1 MKRRPKSH
9 IGSPHA
15 RVFVSCST
23 SLPTEPR
30 YWVSV
35 PPPLAL
41 PLLRVLPLG
50 SPAPAS
56 SSSSSRGSRRWLR
69 HQAGLKADG
78 RMRAYVGSGDAGRMQ
93 ADIDCAQGVWRG
105 RSNACYRA
113 ARGRSETEVWH
124 WRLERERERGVENTS
139 REVSSIGGSWLSCDR
154 KWVG

>member
-124 WRLERERERGVENTS
+124 WRLEREREES
-139 REVSSIGGSWLSCDR
+139 RIHR
-154 KWVG
+154 AR